1 MKKSID
7 AKDEKSEK
15 MSTELKNLKQ
25 KLLVQEKITN
35 NSESTGKKYL
45 SALVESREHLN
56 AMLSAITNAL
66 GEKVTGEDT
75 KKESES
81 NGNS

>member
-1 MKKSID
+1 MKKNID

-15 MSTELKNLKQ
+15 LSTELKNLKQ

-66 GEKVTGEDT
+66 GEKVNSEDM
-75 KKESES
+75 KNESES